1 MQDCVLNSAE
11 PCRSL
16 AAACDV
22 SASHGSAT
30 PETAALAAS
39 GAAPKKPTVGSV
51 VAWQT
56 KLMKNFRASCAEL
69 LQASRR

>member
-11 PCRSL
+11 PCRSMG
-16 AAACDV
+16 AACDF

-56 KLMKNFRASCAEL
+56 KLMKDFRASCAEL